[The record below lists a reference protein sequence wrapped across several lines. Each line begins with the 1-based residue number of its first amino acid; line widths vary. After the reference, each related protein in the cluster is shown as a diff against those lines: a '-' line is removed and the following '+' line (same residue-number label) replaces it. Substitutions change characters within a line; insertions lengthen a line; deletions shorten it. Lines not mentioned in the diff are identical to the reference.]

1 MKMSVMIIND
11 NTYNKVASTIET
23 MIERNRVYCYPY
35 NQQPLNELKKMI
47 QHEVTQLRKQNYISY
62 DKRYKNDTPIDDL
75 KYYSTIPMTRI
86 QLYKALQSILY
97 QIETNYTSIFIDKF
111 MKALAN
117 KIIMDLPEYETA
129 QWG

>member
-35 NQQPLNELKKMI
+35 NQQPLNELRKMI

-62 DKRYKNDTPIDDL
+62 DKRYKDNIQVDSME
-75 KYYSTIPMTRI
+75 YYPTMPMTRI
-86 QLYKALQSILY
+86 QLYKALQAILY

>member
-1 MKMSVMIIND
+1 MSVMIIND

-75 KYYSTIPMTRI
+75 KYYSTMPMTRI

>member
-1 MKMSVMIIND
+1 MSVMIIND

-117 KIIMDLPEYETA
+117 KIIMDLPEYESA

>member
-75 KYYSTIPMTRI
+75 KYYSTMPMTRI
-86 QLYKALQSILY
+86 QLYKALQAILY

>member
-1 MKMSVMIIND
+1 MSVMIIND

-75 KYYSTIPMTRI
+75 KYYSTMPMTRI
-86 QLYKALQSILY
+86 QLYKALQAILY

>member
-1 MKMSVMIIND
+1 MSVMIIND

-62 DKRYKNDTPIDDL
+62 DKRYKDNIQVDSME
-75 KYYSTIPMTRI
+75 YYPTMPMTRI
-86 QLYKALQSILY
+86 QLYKALQAILY

>member
-86 QLYKALQSILY
+86 QLYKALQAILY

>member
-1 MKMSVMIIND
+1 MSVMIIND

-35 NQQPLNELKKMI
+35 NQQPLNELRKMI

-62 DKRYKNDTPIDDL
+62 DKRYKDNIQVDSME
-75 KYYSTIPMTRI
+75 YYPTMPMTRI
-86 QLYKALQSILY
+86 QLYKALQAILY

>member
-1 MKMSVMIIND
+1 MSVMIIND

-75 KYYSTIPMTRI
+75 KYYSTMPMTRI
-86 QLYKALQSILY
+86 QLYKALQAILY

-117 KIIMDLPEYETA
+117 KIIMNLPEYETA

>member
-1 MKMSVMIIND
+1 MSVMIIND

-35 NQQPLNELKKMI
+35 NQQPLNELRKMI

-62 DKRYKNDTPIDDL
+62 DKRYKDNIQVDSME
-75 KYYSTIPMTRI
+75 YYPTMPMTHI

>member
-1 MKMSVMIIND
+1 MEQSILD
-11 NTYNKVASTIET
+11 LATI
-23 MIERNRVYCYPY
+23 VYGSMYSD
-35 NQQPLNELKKMI
+35 LL
-47 QHEVTQLRKQNYISY
+47 S
-62 DKRYKNDTPIDDL
+62 DDL
-75 KYYSTIPMTRI
+75 KYYSTMPMTHI

>member
-35 NQQPLNELKKMI
+35 NQQPLNVLKKMI

-62 DKRYKNDTPIDDL
+62 DERYKNDTPIDDL
-75 KYYSTIPMTRI
+75 KYYSTMPMTRI

-117 KIIMDLPEYETA
+117 KIIMD
-129 QWG
+129 

>member
-1 MKMSVMIIND
+1 MSVMIIND

-35 NQQPLNELKKMI
+35 NQQPLNELRKMI

-86 QLYKALQSILY
+86 QLYKALQAILY

-117 KIIMDLPEYETA
+117 KIIMDLPEYESA

>member
-1 MKMSVMIIND
+1 MSVMIIND

>member
-1 MKMSVMIIND
+1 MSVMVIND

-35 NQQPLNELKKMI
+35 NQQPLNELRKMI

-75 KYYSTIPMTRI
+75 KYYSTMPMTHI

>member
-1 MKMSVMIIND
+1 MSVMIIND

-35 NQQPLNELKKMI
+35 NQRPLNELKKMI

-62 DKRYKNDTPIDDL
+62 DERYKNDTPIDAL

-117 KIIMDLPEYETA
+117 KIITDLPEYETA